1 VTQRIYCNGAL
12 TPAERKAML
21 ARKLDEG
28 MVCTDYIVGG
38 QGGILTK
45 QRNDV
50 AYFREGTQR
59 RSSIVADP

>member
-28 MVCTDYIVGG
+28 MVCT
-38 QGGILTK
+38 
-45 QRNDV
+45 
-50 AYFREGTQR
+50 EP
-59 RSSIVADP
+59 VADP